1 MAAQVLTATGT
12 IGDKKEKKD
21 KKTEEQT

>member
-12 IGDKKEKKD
+12 IGDKKDKKD